1 MVSVESY
8 SSLSHPLASRFQ
20 DSGSIDG
27 SGSTASDRI
36 SLTESISSNVTSSL
50 ALSETG
56 NGEGTAAGVVA
67 RSVADHPKSSRFS
80 IFKDKNISATNLFQL
95 FDGDVTRVVHHLE
108 AALTKHIIESENY
121 KSFESYAAPLNS
133 QLADIRLMIECE
145 KACSLLEN
153 QSQYQHGYLH
163 DRILK
168 YILNE
173 FDMRVMLIVLNQYLK
188 ANANL
193 PTDSGKAK

>member
-1 MVSVESY
+1 MVSVDSY
-8 SSLSHPLASRFQ
+8 SSLSHPLAPRFQ
-20 DSGSIDG
+20 DSVSIDE

-36 SLTESISSNVTSSL
+36 SLTESISSSVPP
-50 ALSETG
+50 SETG
-56 NGEGTAAGVVA
+56 NGEGTGAGVVT

-80 IFKDKNISATNLFQL
+80 IFKDKNIPTTNLFQL

-108 AALTKHIIESENY
+108 AALTKHIIESENNTT
-121 KSFESYAAPLNS
+121 FESYGAPLNS

-193 PTDSGKAK
+193 PTESGKTK